1 MQFSLVAAARLRNS
15 AAPIWLGPCTTL
27 RPLTFAPLPQDY
39 RAVSKFV
46 EHLTDVTNQLLTE
59 PESREHYRTL
69 RPLVVHICN
78 IHWRLII
85 IVHYVVQCV
94 IVLIVSILHLQNISS
109 FTILAM
115 VIAFR
120 SRSGKISNHLV
131 NPSRIVNKYLKPR
144 LAFKG
149 PTTSEQNNSF

>member
-1 MQFSLVAAARLRNS
+1 MQFSSATAVRLRNP
-15 AAPIWLGPCTTL
+15 AAPTWLGLCTTL
-27 RPLTFAPLPQDY
+27 RLSTFAPLPQDY

-46 EHLTDVTNQLLTE
+46 EPLTNVTNQLLTE

-85 IVHYVVQCV
+85 IVHYVVQYV

-144 LAFKG
+144 LASKG